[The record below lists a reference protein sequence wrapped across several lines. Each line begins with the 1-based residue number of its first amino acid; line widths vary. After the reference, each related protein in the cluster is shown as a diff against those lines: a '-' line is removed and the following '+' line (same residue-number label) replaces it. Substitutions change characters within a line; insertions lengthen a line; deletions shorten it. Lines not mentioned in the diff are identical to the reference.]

1 MSESSSI
8 STGIAERYASA
19 VFDLAKEAGE
29 LDKLESDVN
38 AFNDALVESPDLR
51 DLISNPVYSRS
62 EQSSAIGAIAEKLGV
77 SETMAN
83 TLRLMASK
91 RRLFVVPQLGRALL
105 AMIREHKGEV
115 IADVSTARELSDDQQ
130 AKLAATLKSSVGK
143 DVKMNVTV
151 DESLIGGLIV
161 RVGSKMIDTSVRSKL
176 AALQNTMKEVG

>member
-51 DLISNPVYSRS
+51 DLMSNPVYSRS

-77 SETMAN
+77 SEILN
-83 TLRLMASK
+83 PPYPYSNVG
-91 RRLFVVPQLGRALL
+91 FVP
-105 AMIREHKGEV
+105 
-115 IADVSTARELSDDQQ
+115 
-130 AKLAATLKSSVGK
+130 SSVMPFRWQ
-143 DVKMNVTV
+143 MNIGTFVP
-151 DESLIGGLIV
+151 SLL
-161 RVGSKMIDTSVRSKL
+161 
-176 AALQNTMKEVG
+176 E